1 MTGVCEKTKWITQTP
16 VFINTHTI
24 SNVRYFIVLDY
35 NGTNF
40 CGWQRQP
47 GQDTIQERI
56 EKALSTLLKS
66 AIEIVG
72 AGRTDTGVHARNYVA
87 HFDSDVENL
96 HINNDFLYKLNCIL
110 PLDINV
116 QRIALMH
123 PEAHAR
129 FDATRRTYKYYVTTR
144 KDVFRYPLTHRA
156 KNLDIGKMNTAAAK
170 LLEYTDFTSFSKL
183 NTDVKTNNCTV
194 FEALW
199 IENDGELVFS
209 ITANRF
215 LRNMVRAIVGTLF
228 EVGYGKL
235 TTEDFCHIIEAKDR
249 GKAGTSAPAQA
260 LFLEEIEYPYS
271 F

>member
-1 MTGVCEKTKWITQTP
+1 M
-16 VFINTHTI
+16 
-24 SNVRYFIVLDY
+24 RYFIVLDY

-47 GQDTIQERI
+47 NADTVQERI
-56 EKALSTLLKS
+56 EKALSTLLK
-66 AIEIVG
+66 ADIEITG

-96 HINNDFLYKLNCIL
+96 HTNSDFLYKLNCIL
-110 PLDINV
+110 PLDINI
-116 QRIALMH
+116 QRIAQVH

-129 FDATRRTYKYYVTTR
+129 FDATHRTYRYYTTTR
-144 KDVFRYPLTHRA
+144 KDVFGYQFAEKVR
-156 KNLDIGKMNTAAAK
+156 NLDVDAMNAAAAK

-183 NTDVKTNNCTV
+183 NTDTKTNNCTI
-194 FEALW
+194 FEAFW
-199 IENDGELVFS
+199 TETDGDLVFT

-228 EVGYGKL
+228 EVGYGKI
-235 TTEDFCHIIEAKDR
+235 TTDDFCSIIEAKDR
-249 GKAGTSAPAQA
+249 GQAGTSAPAQA
-260 LFLEEIEYPYS
+260 LFLERIEYEYG

>member
-1 MTGVCEKTKWITQTP
+1 MNWLTELASSP
-16 VFINTHTI
+16 FYRNTNSTLT
-24 SNVRYFIVLDY
+24 VRYFLILDY

-47 GQDTIQERI
+47 NADTIQERI
-56 EKALSTLLKS
+56 EKALSALLKTD
-66 AIEIVG
+66 IEITG

-96 HINNDFLYKLNCIL
+96 HTDTDFLYRLNCIL
-110 PLDINV
+110 PFDINV
-116 QRIALMH
+116 QRIAKVP

-129 FDATRRTYKYYVTTR
+129 FDATRRTYRYYTTTR
-144 KDVFRYPLTHRA
+144 KDVFGYQFAEKVR
-156 KNLDIGKMNTAAAK
+156 NLDVDAMNAAAAK
-170 LLEYTDFTSFSKL
+170 LQEYTDFTSFSKL
-183 NTDVKTNNCTV
+183 NTDTKTNDCTIYDAHW
-194 FEALW
+194 ETT
-199 IENDGELVFS
+199 DGEIVFT

-235 TTEDFCHIIEAKDR
+235 TIADFCRIIESKDR
-249 GKAGTSAPAQA
+249 GQAGTSAPAKA
-260 LFLEEIEYPYS
+260 LFLEKIEYPYE

>member
-1 MTGVCEKTKWITQTP
+1 M
-16 VFINTHTI
+16 
-24 SNVRYFIVLDY
+24 RYFLVLDY
-35 NGTNF
+35 NGGNF

-56 EKALSTLLKS
+56 ERALSTLLKS
-66 AIEIVG
+66 NIEIVG

-87 HFDSDVENL
+87 HFDSDVDGL
-96 HINNDFLYKLNCIL
+96 QTDTDFLYKLNCIL
-110 PLDINV
+110 PFDINI

-129 FDATRRTYKYYVTTR
+129 FDAIRRTYKYYVTTR
-144 KDVFRYPLTHRA
+144 KDVFKYQFTHRA
-156 KNLDIGKMNTAAAK
+156 KNLNVEKMNEAAAK
-170 LLEYTDFTSFSKL
+170 LLKYTDFTSFSKL

-194 FEALW
+194 FEAFW
-199 IENDGELVFS
+199 TETDGELVFT

-228 EVGYGKL
+228 EVGYGKI
-235 TTEDFCHIIEAKDR
+235 TTDDFCSIIEAKDR
-249 GKAGTSAPAQA
+249 GQAGTSAPAQA
-260 LFLEEIEYPYS
+260 LFLERFEYEYG

>member
-1 MTGVCEKTKWITQTP
+1 M
-16 VFINTHTI
+16 
-24 SNVRYFIVLDY
+24 RYFIVLDY

-56 EKALSTLLKS
+56 ERAMSTLLKTE
-66 AIEIVG
+66 IEIVG

-87 HFDSDVENL
+87 HFDSDTDNL
-96 HINNDFLYKLNCIL
+96 HTDTDFLYRLNCIL
-110 PLDINV
+110 PFDICI
-116 QRIALMH
+116 QRIARVH
-123 PEAHAR
+123 PDAHAR

-144 KDVFRYPLTHRA
+144 KDVFGYQFAERVR
-156 KNLDIGKMNTAAAK
+156 NLNIDAMNAAAAK
-170 LLEYTDFTSFSKL
+170 LLKYTDFTSFSKL
-183 NTDVKTNNCTV
+183 NTDVKTNNCTIYD
-194 FEALW
+194 AHW
-199 IENDGELVFS
+199 DSADGEMAFT

-235 TTEDFCHIIEAKDR
+235 STDDFCRIIEAKDR
-249 GKAGTSAPAQA
+249 SRAGTSAPAKA
-260 LFLEEIEYPYS
+260 LFLEKIEYPYN

>member
-1 MTGVCEKTKWITQTP
+1 VNWLNKFASSPIHRFTDSTVK
-16 VFINTHTI
+16 
-24 SNVRYFIVLDY
+24 VRYFLTLDY

-56 EKALSTLLKS
+56 ERALSTLLKTE
-66 AIEIVG
+66 IEIVG

-87 HFDSDVENL
+87 HFDTDVDNL
-96 HINNDFLYKLNCIL
+96 HTNTDFLYKLNCIL
-110 PLDINV
+110 PLDINI
-116 QRIALMH
+116 QRIARVH

-129 FDATRRTYKYYVTTR
+129 FDATRRTYKYYVTMR

-156 KNLDIGKMNTAAAK
+156 KNLDVGKMNEAAAK

-183 NTDVKTNNCTV
+183 NTDVKTNNCTI
-194 FEALW
+194 FDAHW
-199 IENDGELVFS
+199 DSADGEMVFT

-228 EVGYGKL
+228 DVGYGKIS
-235 TTEDFCHIIEAKDR
+235 TADFCRIIEAKDR

-260 LFLEEIEYPYS
+260 LFLEKIEYPYE